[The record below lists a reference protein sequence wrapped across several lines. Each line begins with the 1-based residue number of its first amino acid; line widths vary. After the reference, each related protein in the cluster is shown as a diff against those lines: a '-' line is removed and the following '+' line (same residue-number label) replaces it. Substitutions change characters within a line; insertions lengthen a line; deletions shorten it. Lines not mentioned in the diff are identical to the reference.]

1 MKSRITTLLAV
12 LLMAVGSASAQE
24 KTTIDDVI
32 LDLEVSAG
40 TRYHG
45 LQQVNGAIDVGYCLF
60 DRVYPYFRYESSLM
74 LYKHEGS
81 KTYGNTSNIG
91 GGLGVVLLQ
100 WDDEDKKGNKEQ
112 VRFEFTGNVT
122 TSVGRDYKNT
132 SFYGGFRMRSRDHF
146 VGLGFRLNLD
156 MFIIRLDIGVPIHD
170 PNDVDASYFNC
181 RHALLKNLGWNLAV
195 GYPF

>member
-24 KTTIDDVI
+24 KTTIDDLI

-45 LQQVNGAIDVGYCLF
+45 LQQANGAIDVGYCLF

-100 WDDEDKKGNKEQ
+100 WDDKDKKGNIEQ
-112 VRFEFTGNVT
+112 IRFEFTGNVT

-132 SFYGGFRMRSRDHF
+132 SYYGGFRMRSRDHF
-146 VGLGFRLNLD
+146 VGLGFRYMKSRDDVMPNYKA
-156 MFIIRLDIGVPIHD
+156 FVVSIG
-170 PNDVDASYFNC
+170 
-181 RHALLKNLGWNLAV
+181 L
-195 GYPF
+195 